1 MLKFEWNALR
11 PGDPVIVHDLES
23 SDLTLL
29 PGVVMTVD
37 TRAGRMLVNGVR
49 IRVDGSDGVTRLL
62 WPAYMAVHLEPLDP
76 TEPCWRCEEMATNL
90 ERPAVSLDEPAADAR
105 RPGRGGAGP
114 PLTAPLWPIAEDSA
128 VHVDVLVD
136 HPVAAEPLRLRRS
149 GCVGGRACRHVRRRQ
164 QPRRHR
170 RRRSRWRHRR

>member
-76 TEPCWRCEEMATNL
+76 TEPCWRCEEMATKL
-90 ERPAVSLDEPAADAR
+90 ERPAVTVDEPAVSLDEPAA
-105 RPGRGGAGP
+105 
-114 PLTAPLWPIAEDSA
+114 E
-128 VHVDVLVD
+128 LVA
-136 HPVAAEPLRLRRS
+136 VAAAVPSRR
-149 GCVGGRACRHVRRRQ
+149 
-164 QPRRHR
+164 
-170 RRRSRWRHRR
+170 